1 MNLNTIQ
8 SILEFVI
15 AFGLL
20 LFIHEFGHYITAR
33 LQNIEVE
40 EFGFGF
46 PPRLAKLF
54 TWKGTEFTL
63 NWIPFGAFVRPKGE
77 NDPAVK
83 GGLAAANPWRRFIV
97 LMGGPTFNIATGIL
111 LFSIL
116 FAQIGG
122 PDPKT
127 VQILEVSAGSP
138 AEQAGLQTNDILREV
153 NGQPITD
160 TQSVISVVRENLG
173 QEITLTFERDK
184 TLQDVKVT
192 PRLNPPPNE
201 GALGI
206 VMGNPVIPLTWPQAV
221 PLAFRAAYEQ
231 AVQMVSLPGQ
241 LIRGQVAP
249 DQARMVGPVGMYDL
263 YSQLRSRDIQAADSN
278 PADAAAA
285 STNRL
290 ALLAIISI
298 AVGLTN
304 LLPIPALDGGRI
316 IFLLPELIL
325 RRRVSPKWENAVHA
339 IGFTVLI
346 VLMVYVTTQ
355 DITNR
360 ITLP

>member
-1 MNLNTIQ
+1 MNLHSVV

-20 LFIHEFGHYITAR
+20 LFIHELGHFLLSRI
-33 LQNIEVE
+33 QKIEVE

-77 NDPAVK
+77 NDPAVA
-83 GGLAAANPWRRFIV
+83 GGLAAANAWRRLWVLLGGPVFNI
-97 LMGGPTFNIATGIL
+97 LMGIA
-111 LFSIL
+111 LFTIL
-116 FAQIGG
+116 FARIGG
-122 PDPKT
+122 PDYKT
-127 VQILEVSAGSP
+127 VQIIEVNTGSP
-138 AEQAGLQTNDILREV
+138 AASAGLREGDILRKV
-153 NGQPITD
+153 NTLEISSTER
-160 TQSVISVVRENLG
+160 VIEVVRENLG
-173 QEITLTFERDK
+173 REISLTVERQQELMEMTI
-184 TLQDVKVT
+184 V

-206 VMGNPVIPLTWPQAV
+206 VMNNPIVPLTLPQAV
-221 PLAFRAAYEQ
+221 PLAFRAAYQ
-231 AVQMVSLPGQ
+231 QTAALISLPGN
-241 LIRGQVAP
+241 LIRGQIAP
-249 DQARMVGPVGMYDL
+249 EEARMVGPVGMYDM
-263 YSQLRSRDIQAADSN
+263 YSQLRSRDMEAAGSASD
-278 PADAAAA
+278 DATANL
-285 STNRL
+285 NRL
-290 ALLAIISI
+290 TLLAIISI

-316 IFLLPELIL
+316 LFLIPELFL
-325 RRRVSPKWENAVHA
+325 GRRVSPKYENAVHA

-346 VLMVYVTTQ
+346 ILMFYVTTQ